1 MSRPYNAQPST
12 RRFYVPMTLE
22 SDFDSFLEND
32 IPGSV
37 GDFVLLRNWYD
48 QFEEGYE
55 ESTIRGEIYPDA
67 TKSRYTNT
75 DNNLNFRASRS
86 SGIRKGDMIIDDE
99 GTVFLFDWDI
109 SPEPNN
115 RATRALR
122 CNTRLTFK
130 RIFDDEVDIDGYL
143 IREGGPRV
151 IVDSIPVNA
160 YRYDGRPE
168 YAIRSGTPGV
178 APDALTLMSVQY
190 NPRTDDLRIDDEFE
204 WGYETYRIVDI
215 SLAGVNLD
223 RGHGV
228 MKLQTMKKAGGEK

>member
-1 MSRPYNAQPST
+1 MGRAYIAQPTT
-12 RRFYVPMTLE
+12 RRFYVPKTLE
-22 SDFDSFLEND
+22 SDFDAFLEND

-37 GDFVLLRNWYD
+37 GDFVLLKNWYD
-48 QFEEGYE
+48 QFKDDY
-55 ESTIRGEIYPDA
+55 TKTIIRGEIYPDA

-75 DNNLNFRASRS
+75 DNNLNFRGSRS
-86 SGIRKGDMIIDDE
+86 SGIRKGDMIIDNE
-99 GTVFLFDWDI
+99 GTVYLFDWDI

-122 CNTRLTFK
+122 CNQRLTFR
-130 RIFDDEVDIDGYL
+130 RIFDDEVDSDGYL
-143 IREGGPRV
+143 IREGGPRD
-151 IVDSIPVNA
+151 IVKDIPVNA
-160 YRYDGRPE
+160 YRYDGRPQ
-168 YAIRSGTPGV
+168 YTVLGGTPGI
-178 APDALTLMSVQY
+178 APDALTLMSLQY
-190 NPRTDDLRIDDEFE
+190 NSTTDDLRIDDEFE